1 MLTTIKLN
9 NKTGDLVRNTLRIE
23 TSKNTTTKQLCTM
36 ASVCSVEGNILQ
48 FVMFTDYLKSV
59 IRSDK
64 RATKKNIAEQHQ
76 KALNQLSIIM
86 LEAIAHYQHKNMTL
100 DIDCDVYS
108 TTNKY
113 AR

>member
-1 MLTTIKLN
+1 MLTTIRLN
-9 NKTGDLVRNTLRIE
+9 NKTGHLVRNTLRLE
-23 TSKNTTTKQLCTM
+23 TSKCNTSKQLTTM

-76 KALNQLSIIM
+76 KALDILPSLVVEIV
-86 LEAIAHYQHKNMTL
+86 EHYDKKNIGL
-100 DIDCDVYS
+100 DIDADVCLKKQ
-108 TTNKY
+108 TTM
-113 AR
+113 